1 MMGRMMHRNVA
12 RRQLVEAKETVR
24 EGRNHIDRQ
33 RAVIRR
39 LRNAGRDT
47 MVDEALLETFM
58 ALQDQD
64 EFQRDRLKRELD
76 ADELNA
82 DKPGRPA

>member
-1 MMGRMMHRNVA
+1 MHRNVA
-12 RRQLVEAKETVR
+12 RRQLVEAEETVR

-47 MVDEALLETFM
+47 TVDEALLETFV

-64 EFQRDRLKRELD
+64 EFQRDRLKRQLD
-76 ADELNA
+76 ADET
-82 DKPGRPA
+82 GRPA

>member
-1 MMGRMMHRNVA
+1 MMHRNVA
-12 RRQLVEAKETVR
+12 RRQLVEAEETVR

-47 MVDEALLETFM
+47 TVDQALLETFM

-76 ADELNA
+76 AQELNA
-82 DKPGRPA
+82 DKPGRPD